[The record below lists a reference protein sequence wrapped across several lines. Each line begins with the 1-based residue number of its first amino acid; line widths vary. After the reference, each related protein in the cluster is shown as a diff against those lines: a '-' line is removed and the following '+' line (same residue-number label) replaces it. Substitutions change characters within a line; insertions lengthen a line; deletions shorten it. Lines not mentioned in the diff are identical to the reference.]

1 VEIYL
6 LNGSE
11 LLATYWCDA
20 PFNHKWDNNTSQ
32 PDGSDAHFGGVPG
45 WYSTPSFTRRA
56 FSTEIPS
63 LRLRVRKTGS
73 DGWTFQVSAALWL
86 ESGQVIEF
94 VQFGREKHFE
104 DADESELYP

>member
-1 VEIYL
+1 
-6 LNGSE
+6 
-11 LLATYWCDA
+11 
-20 PFNHKWDNNTSQ
+20 
-32 PDGSDAHFGGVPG
+32 
-45 WYSTPSFTRRA
+45 
-56 FSTEIPS
+56 
-63 LRLRVRKTGS
+63 LRVRKTGS